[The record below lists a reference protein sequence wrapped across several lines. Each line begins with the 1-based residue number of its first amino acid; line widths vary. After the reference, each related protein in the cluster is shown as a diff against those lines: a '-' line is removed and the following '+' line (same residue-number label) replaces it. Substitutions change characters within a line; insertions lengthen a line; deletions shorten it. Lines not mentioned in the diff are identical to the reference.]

1 MNQRDWVSLGT
12 FLLCF
17 CAMSV
22 PIIAATI
29 FGLYSVVQRRKDKY
43 EVSGK
48 TPTPPGAVVSKPSN
62 LSISAKITR
71 VIGRIVVGYGV
82 AAVAIDHNGYTHHIV
97 FPKNFDDTLIVNGAS
112 FNAVVNLDGV
122 FATTFPKLIEVGSN
136 EESYSRKMFFPVV
149 GAVFD

>member
-1 MNQRDWVSLGT
+1 
-12 FLLCF
+12 
-17 CAMSV
+17 MSV